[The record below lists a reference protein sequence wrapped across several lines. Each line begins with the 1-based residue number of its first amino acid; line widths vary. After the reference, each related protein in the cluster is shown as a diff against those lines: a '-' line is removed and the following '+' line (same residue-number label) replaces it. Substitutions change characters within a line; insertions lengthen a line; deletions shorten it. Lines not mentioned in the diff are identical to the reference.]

1 MKTQQQQQQQQQ
13 PTNQQPTAKRSIE
26 FKLIN
31 VKGVSLDNFE
41 SIDVAN
47 AVCLGKYSVNSKGE
61 DVINMVALTGLKRT
75 DKLDQVKHLLLGLIA
90 EYNWR
95 HGFEREYI
103 KVAFEDKEL
112 KVGVTA
118 ERFFTKYLSTSVI
131 FRTDSKGRFTD
142 DPIEINGKL
151 NRTALKLT
159 EKHGLVNTTTR
170 DEFRTVLHHHAK
182 AVCAQFR
189 TLEDLNEALDK
200 VVIEAGLSNVTT
212 AKAINNVAGKGKGK
226 GKKATTTATTLTTE
240 PATEPATAT
249 A

>member
-1 MKTQQQQQQQQQ
+1 MKTN
-13 PTNQQPTAKRSIE
+13 TTTTTTTNNQQPTAKRSIE

-31 VKGVSLDNFE
+31 VKGISLESFE

-75 DKLDQVKHLLLGLIA
+75 DMLDQIKHLLLGLIA

-95 HGFEREYI
+95 NGFEREYI
-103 KVAFEDKEL
+103 KVAFEGKDV

-131 FRTDSKGRFTD
+131 FRTDSKGRFTNN
-142 DPIEINGKL
+142 PIEINGKL

-159 EKHGLVNTTTR
+159 AKHGLVNTTTR
-170 DEFRTVLHHHAK
+170 DEFRAVLHHHAK

-226 GKKATTTATTLTTE
+226 KATTTATTLTTE